1 MNDKINAIKK
11 YLEYFP
17 YDDSAKSKLLL
28 CKYVNIFDLKLNG
41 SYYPRVEYETLRANN
56 QIIIVDSY
64 RLTNSKTKYNHDNG
78 SPLVVWSESCG
89 RLAFVSNEYY
99 SDIDDEWENFIKVLK
114 SYDPLDYDEL
124 NDTYIYN
131 VENGKRLIH
140 DYDNITKDLYQ
151 AIGNKIKQVQLKE
164 KITKYEKLKA
174 ELGLEE

>member
-17 YDDSAKSKLLL
+17 NDNSAKSNLLL
-28 CKYVNIFDLKLNG
+28 TEYASIFNFKLNG
-41 SYYPRVEYETLRANN
+41 SYYPRMDYKTCIINS
-56 QIIIVDSY
+56 QIIIVNSY
-64 RLTNSKTKYNHDNG
+64 QLINSKTKYNHDDT
-78 SPLVVWSESCG
+78 SPLVVWSEACG

-99 SDIDDEWENFIKVLK
+99 SEIDDEWGNFMKVLK
-114 SYDPLDYDEL
+114 SYEPLDYDEL
-124 NDTYIYN
+124 NNTYIYN

-140 DYDNITKDLYQ
+140 DYDNITNDLDQ
-151 AIGNKIKQVQLKE
+151 AIENKIKQVQLQE

>member
-11 YLEYFP
+11 YLEHFP
-17 YDDSAKSKLLL
+17 NDNSAKSNLLL
-28 CKYVNIFDLKLNG
+28 TEYTCIING
-41 SYYPRVEYETLRANN
+41 

-89 RLAFVSNEYY
+89 RLAFVSNKYY

-114 SYDPLDYDEL
+114 SYDPLNYDEL

-140 DYDNITKDLYQ
+140 DYDNITNDLNQ
-151 AIGNKIKQVQLKE
+151 AIENKIKQVQLQE